1 VSREPGESIEDL
13 EFVGVSVTDLVA
25 IVTLRRPPV
34 NALSAP
40 MMREIARVF
49 TALGRGTSAA
59 VAILTASGDRVFC
72 AGADIGESDRR
83 YNRRELLPT
92 ESVADLVDPGEVV
105 RDCFFSISGGTL
117 PVIAAVNG
125 AAVGAGVALVAS
137 CDIVIAS
144 SNAVFALPEID
155 VGVLGGGRHMQ
166 RLAGPFK
173 AREMMFTGRRMTAAE
188 LAGHGSVSQ
197 VVSPDEL
204 SGAARSVAR
213 VIAGKSPL
221 ALRLAKQA
229 MNRVEHLPLED
240 GYRLEQDYTARVSR
254 FDDALE
260 ARSARLEKRSPSWNW
275 R

>member
-1 VSREPGESIEDL
+1 VSQEAGGSVEHL
-13 EFVGVSVTDLVA
+13 EFLDVSVTDLVA
-25 IVTLRRPPV
+25 TVTLRRPPV

-49 TALGRGTSAA
+49 TTLERGTSAS
-59 VAILTASGDRVFC
+59 VAILTAEGDRVFC

-83 YNRRELLPT
+83 YNRRELLPS
-92 ESVADLVDPGEVV
+92 ESVADLADPGEVV

-144 SNAVFALPEID
+144 SNAFFALPEID

-173 AREMMFTGRRMTAAE
+173 AREMMFTGRRMTADE
-188 LAGHGSVSQ
+188 LFTHGSVSQ
-197 VVSPDEL
+197 VVPPAEL
-204 SGAARSVAR
+204 AGTALCVAR

-254 FDDALE
+254 LDDALE
-260 ARSARLEKRSPSWNW
+260 ARRARLEKRDPTWSW

>member
-1 VSREPGESIEDL
+1 MEDL
-13 EFVGVSVTDLVA
+13 HFIDVSISDLVA
-25 IVTLRRPPV
+25 TVTLRRPPV

-40 MMREIARVF
+40 MMREIAEVF
-49 TALGRGTSAA
+49 TWLGRGTDAA
-59 VAILTASGDRVFC
+59 VAILTATGDRIFC

-83 YNRRELLPT
+83 YNRRELLPS

-125 AAVGAGVALVAS
+125 LALGAGVALVAS

-144 SNAVFALPEID
+144 SNAEFALPEID
-155 VGVLGGGRHMQ
+155 VGVLGGGRHLQ
-166 RLAGPFK
+166 RLVGPFK

-188 LAGHGSVSQ
+188 LSAHGSVSN
-197 VVSPDEL
+197 VVTPGEL
-204 SGAARSVAR
+204 AGAALDVAR

-240 GYRLEQDYTARVSR
+240 GYRLEQDYTSRVSR

-260 ARSARLEKRSPSWNW
+260 ARTARLEKREPTWNW

>member
-1 VSREPGESIEDL
+1 LSRS
-13 EFVGVSVTDLVA
+13 
-25 IVTLRRPPV
+25 
-34 NALSAP
+34 
-40 MMREIARVF
+40 
-49 TALGRGTSAA
+49 TSAA
-59 VAILTASGDRVFC
+59 VAILTAPGDRVFC

-83 YNRRELLPT
+83 YNRRELLPS

-155 VGVLGGGRHMQ
+155 VGVLGGGRHLQ
-166 RLAGPFK
+166 RLVGPLK
-173 AREMMFTGRRMTAAE
+173 ARE
-188 LAGHGSVSQ
+188 
-197 VVSPDEL
+197 VVSPAEL
-204 SGAARSVAR
+204 SATALSVAR

-221 ALRLAKQA
+221 ALRLAKQS

-254 FDDALE
+254 LDDALE
-260 ARSARLEKRSPSWNW
+260 ARSARLEKRDPAWTW